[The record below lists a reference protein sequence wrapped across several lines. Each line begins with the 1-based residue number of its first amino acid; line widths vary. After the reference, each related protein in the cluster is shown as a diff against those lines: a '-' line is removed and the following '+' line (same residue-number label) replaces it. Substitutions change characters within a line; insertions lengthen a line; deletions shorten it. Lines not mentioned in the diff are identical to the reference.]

1 MTIFLKNPNQI
12 ENFTRISN
20 QKVIRSLSLIAFTV
34 RQRVED
40 AIGWKKYSIVG
51 IQICVITSRIR
62 RESISR
68 RGIGTLGADNINELN
83 FNRRSWGT
91 EIYSNGIPA
100 MENSCTPL
108 YTVGKRNIVTH
119 YYDSLWRSFP
129 LSLWETKYHQ
139 FERSLSSL
147 LICCSV
153 RFDAYREG
161 HLYSRPRVSNY
172 YENYGNPISRLNW
185 PSGGIIGNN

>member
-12 ENFTRISN
+12 ENSTRISN
-20 QKVIRSLSLIAFTV
+20 QKVIRSLSLIAFIV

-40 AIGWKKYSIVG
+40 AIGLKKYSIVG

-83 FNRRSWGT
+83 FNRRSCGA

-100 MENSCTPL
+100 VENRFVHSFIYGWKEKHRDPL
-108 YTVGKRNIVTH
+108 LRLIVTLFSSFALR
-119 YYDSLWRSFP
+119 DEISSIRTIVVISVDLLLRSI
-129 LSLWETKYHQ
+129 
-139 FERSLSSL
+139 R
-147 LICCSV
+147 
-153 RFDAYREG
+153 
-161 HLYSRPRVSNY
+161 RVSRRPFVL
-172 YENYGNPISRLNW
+172 EATSVELLRELW
-185 PSGGIIGNN
+185 

>member
-12 ENFTRISN
+12 ENSTRISN

-83 FNRRSWGT
+83 FNRRSWGA

-100 MENSCTPL
+100 VENRFVHSFIYGWKEKHRDPL
-108 YTVGKRNIVTH
+108 LRLIVTLFSSFALR
-119 YYDSLWRSFP
+119 DEISSIRTIVVISVDLLLRSIRCVSRRPFVLEATSVELLRELW
-129 LSLWETKYHQ
+129 
-139 FERSLSSL
+139 
-147 LICCSV
+147 
-153 RFDAYREG
+153 
-161 HLYSRPRVSNY
+161 
-172 YENYGNPISRLNW
+172 
-185 PSGGIIGNN
+185 

>member
-12 ENFTRISN
+12 ENSTRISS

-83 FNRRSWGT
+83 FNRRSWRA

-100 MENSCTPL
+100 MENRFVHSFIYGWKEKHRDPL
-108 YTVGKRNIVTH
+108 LRLIVTLFSSFALRDARRNIINSNDRCHLCWFVAPFDSTRIAEAICTRGHECRIITRIMVT
-119 YYDSLWRSFP
+119 
-129 LSLWETKYHQ
+129 
-139 FERSLSSL
+139 
-147 LICCSV
+147 
-153 RFDAYREG
+153 
-161 HLYSRPRVSNY
+161 
-172 YENYGNPISRLNW
+172 RLVV
-185 PSGGIIGNN
+185 